1 MLGGAEKFAGFAIAG
16 EVDRE
21 SRGGEVTFQGFAQQ
35 GVVFD
40 DQDADDALL
49 GNEKT
54 TVGRINLLQFAGNG
68 SRLHH

>member
-49 GNEKT
+49 GNE
-54 TVGRINLLQFAGNG
+54 
-68 SRLHH
+68 